1 MASRGK
7 PLHYFLLSTG
17 SWFLSYGL
25 QGVTFAWLVTIV
37 LREPA
42 EMVGIAQMNLLAPVM
57 FLILIGGSLA
67 DQFGGKPVAIIGQSL
82 AAACALSLAV
92 VIYLDQFSYS
102 VLLMAAFGLGCAQA
116 IVTPARDGLLPLVAE
131 GRIQRTVV
139 QSTMTQFAIMMLGF
153 LIASFADRSG
163 AVVILVIQ
171 GAVLLVGVAALA
183 KIDAPRVEPAE
194 REHHIIK
201 HIWRSIAIGMQT
213 VKRTP
218 ATRAVLIINCAM
230 GLFFMSS
237 YMVTMPLLLRELY
250 GGGSTLLSW
259 TNLANSGG
267 LVFMIICLMRIG
279 DIRKQGRALLVSHCV
294 GALALASAALATGF
308 VSLFVSVA
316 LWGLAGGLSV
326 TTSRGIVQELS
337 PPDQRARTM
346 AFFSFSY
353 MGAGPIGALFSG
365 YMAAW
370 LGPAAALLCSAT
382 AMMIVVVLV
391 ATFSSL
397 WKLDAQQVPVA
408 DQ

>member
-42 EMVGIAQMNLLAPVM
+42 EMVGIAQMTLLAPVM

-92 VIYLDQFSYS
+92 VIYLAHFSYS

-171 GAVLLVGVAALA
+171 GAVLLVGVAALEN
-183 KIDAPRVEPAE
+183 IDAPRVEPGE
-194 REHHIIK
+194 
-201 HIWRSIAIGMQT
+201 M
-213 VKRTP
+213 
-218 ATRAVLIINCAM
+218 
-230 GLFFMSS
+230 
-237 YMVTMPLLLRELY
+237 
-250 GGGSTLLSW
+250 
-259 TNLANSGG
+259 
-267 LVFMIICLMRIG
+267 
-279 DIRKQGRALLVSHCV
+279 
-294 GALALASAALATGF
+294 
-308 VSLFVSVA
+308 
-316 LWGLAGGLSV
+316 
-326 TTSRGIVQELS
+326 
-337 PPDQRARTM
+337 
-346 AFFSFSY
+346 
-353 MGAGPIGALFSG
+353 
-365 YMAAW
+365 
-370 LGPAAALLCSAT
+370 
-382 AMMIVVVLV
+382 
-391 ATFSSL
+391 
-397 WKLDAQQVPVA
+397 
-408 DQ
+408 